1 VSELA
6 VVTGGSKGIGLAV
19 AARLLELGFEVLV
32 TGRDREALD
41 KAAADLA
48 AGGGD
53 VSTAAFDVT
62 DEAAVESAL
71 RGLAVEVLVSNAGY
85 GNSAPVERM
94 ALADW
99 RAMLDVHATG
109 AFLCTRAV
117 LPGMRERGRGR
128 IVYMASVAGLA
139 GSRYIAAY
147 TAAKHALVGLMR
159 AVASEV
165 AGSGITANA
174 VCPGYVD
181 TPMTD
186 SSVANIAST
195 TGRSPDEARAALER
209 TSPLGRFVTPEEVAA
224 AVAWLVSE
232 EGAAVNGQAIV
243 IDGGGLQ
250 K

>member
-1 VSELA
+1 VKGLA
-6 VVTGGSKGIGLAV
+6 VVTGGSKGIGRAV
-19 AARLLELGFEVLV
+19 AARLVEAGHPVLI
-32 TGRDREALD
+32 TGRDKKALD
-41 KAAADLA
+41 EAAAKLA
-48 AGGGD
+48 EGGGGAE
-53 VSTAAFDVT
+53 VAAFDVT
-62 DEAAVESAL
+62 DEAAVERAL
-71 RGLAVEVLVSNAGY
+71 AGLPVEILVSNAGY
-85 GNSAPVERM
+85 GSSAPLERL

-117 LPGMRERGRGR
+117 LGGMRERGRGR

-159 AVASEV
+159 AVAAEV

-186 SSVANIAST
+186 ASVANIAKVS
-195 TGRSPDEARAALER
+195 GRSAEEARAALER
-209 TSPLGRFVTPEEVAA
+209 TSPLGRFVSPEEVAA
-224 AVAWLVSE
+224 AVAWLVSD
-232 EGAAVNGQAIV
+232 EGAAVNGQAII

-250 K
+250 Q

>member
-6 VVTGGSKGIGLAV
+6 VVTGGSRGIGLAV
-19 AARLLELGFEVLV
+19 AGRLSELGYAVLV
-32 TGRDREALD
+32 TGRDRETLD
-41 KAAADLA
+41 KAAAGLA

-62 DEAAVESAL
+62 DETAVEAAL
-71 RGLAVEVLVSNAGY
+71 RDLPVAVLVPNAGY
-85 GNSAPVERM
+85 GNSAPVERLT
-94 ALADW
+94 LADW
-99 RAMLDVHATG
+99 QAMLDVHATG

-139 GSRYIAAY
+139 GARYIAAY
-147 TAAKHALVGLMR
+147 TAAKHAMVGLMR
-159 AVASEV
+159 AVAAEV

-186 SSVANIAST
+186 TSVANIAKVS
-195 TGRSPDEARAALER
+195 GRSPEEARAALER
-209 TSPLGRFVTPEEVAA
+209 TTPLGRLVTPEEVAA

>member
-1 VSELA
+1 
-6 VVTGGSKGIGLAV
+6 
-19 AARLLELGFEVLV
+19 LLELGYRVLV

-48 AGGGD
+48 AAGGD
-53 VSTAAFDVT
+53 VPTAAFDVT
-62 DEAAVESAL
+62 DEAAVE
-71 RGLAVEVLVSNAGY
+71 AVLQDLPVDVLVSNAGY
-85 GNSAPVERM
+85 GSSAPVERM

-99 RAMLDVHATG
+99 QAMLDVHATG

-139 GSRYIAAY
+139 GGRYIAAY

-159 AVASEV
+159 AVAAEV

-181 TPMTD
+181 TPMTET
-186 SSVANIAST
+186 SVANIAT
-195 TGRSPDEARAALER
+195 ATGRSPDEARAALER
-209 TSPLGRFVTPEEVAA
+209 TSPLGRLVTPEEVAA
-224 AVAWLVSE
+224 AVAWLVS

-250 K
+250 Q

>member
-6 VVTGGSKGIGLAV
+6 VVTGGSRGIGLAV
-19 AARLLELGFEVLV
+19 AGRLSELGYAVLV

-41 KAAADLA
+41 KAAAGLA

-62 DEAAVESAL
+62 DETAVEAAL
-71 RGLAVEVLVSNAGY
+71 RDLPVAVLVPNAGY
-85 GNSAPVERM
+85 GNSAPVERLT
-94 ALADW
+94 LADW
-99 RAMLDVHATG
+99 QAMLDVHATG

-139 GSRYIAAY
+139 GARYIAAY
-147 TAAKHALVGLMR
+147 TAAKHAMVGLMR
-159 AVASEV
+159 AVAAEV

-186 SSVANIAST
+186 TSVANIAKVS
-195 TGRSPDEARAALER
+195 GRSPEEARAALER
-209 TSPLGRFVTPEEVAA
+209 TTPLGRLVTPEEVAA

>member
-19 AARLLELGFEVLV
+19 AGRLLELGYAVLV
-32 TGRDREALD
+32 TGRDRETLD
-41 KAAADLA
+41 KAASDLA
-48 AGGGD
+48 AGGGE

-62 DEAAVESAL
+62 DETAVETAL
-71 RGLAVEVLVSNAGY
+71 RDLPVAVLVSNAGY
-85 GNSAPVERM
+85 GNSAPVERL

-99 RAMLDVHATG
+99 QAMLAVHATG

-117 LPGMRERGRGR
+117 LPGMRKRGRGR

-139 GSRYIAAY
+139 GARYIAAY
-147 TAAKHALVGLMR
+147 TAAKHAMVGLMR
-159 AVASEV
+159 AVAAEV

-186 SSVANIAST
+186 TSVANIAKVS
-195 TGRSPDEARAALER
+195 GRSPEEARAALER
-209 TSPLGRFVTPEEVAA
+209 TTPLGRLVAPEEVAA

-250 K
+250 T

>member
-1 VSELA
+1 VERALA
-6 VVTGGSKGIGLAV
+6 GLPV
-19 AARLLELGFEVLV
+19 EILV
-32 TGRDREALD
+32 N
-41 KAAADLA
+41 
-48 AGGGD
+48 
-53 VSTAAFDVT
+53 
-62 DEAAVESAL
+62 
-71 RGLAVEVLVSNAGY
+71 NAGY
-85 GNSAPVERM
+85 GNSAPLERLT
-94 ALADW
+94 LADW
-99 RAMLDVHATG
+99 QAMLDVHATG

-117 LPGMRERGRGR
+117 LGDMRERGRGR

-159 AVASEV
+159 AVAAEV

-186 SSVANIAST
+186 ASVANIAKVS
-195 TGRSPDEARAALER
+195 GRSAEEARAALER
-209 TSPLGRFVTPEEVAA
+209 TSPLGRFVSPEEVAA
-224 AVAWLVSE
+224 AVAWLVSD

-250 K
+250 Q

>member
-6 VVTGGSKGIGLAV
+6 VVTGGSRGIGLAV
-19 AARLLELGFEVLV
+19 AGRLSELGYAVLV

-41 KAAADLA
+41 KAAAGLA

-62 DEAAVESAL
+62 DETAVEAAL
-71 RGLAVEVLVSNAGY
+71 RDLPVAVLVPNAGY
-85 GNSAPVERM
+85 GYSAPVERLT
-94 ALADW
+94 LADW
-99 RAMLDVHATG
+99 QAMLDVHATG

-139 GSRYIAAY
+139 GARYIAAY
-147 TAAKHALVGLMR
+147 TAAKHAMVGLMR
-159 AVASEV
+159 AVAAEV

-186 SSVANIAST
+186 TSVANIAKVS
-195 TGRSPDEARAALER
+195 GRSPEEARAALER
-209 TSPLGRFVTPEEVAA
+209 TTPLGRLVTPEEVAA